1 MSEFTVIVPA
11 DYREA
16 FRAGVLLEVFW
27 DAEQRTKEIPT
38 LVRDDIRGLPEDQRE
53 SSRFESHRWFC
64 DMAATGRLM
73 AAALEADGDGD
84 LEIEG
89 DPEAIYRSLHEMMHK
104 VTGPMVTEAA
114 DALPPERKRITRW
127 TKATEWALSEMARAE
142 VAMNAAEEA

>member
-1 MSEFTVIVPA
+1 MSEFTVKVPA

-27 DAEQRTKEIPT
+27 DAEQRTKEIPE
-38 LVRDDIRGLPEDQRE
+38 LIRDQ
-53 SSRFESHRWFC
+53 SHGWFR
-64 DMAATGRLM
+64 DMAASGRLM

-104 VTGPMVTEAA
+104 VTGPMVSEAA
-114 DALPPERKRITRW
+114 DALPPERKKFTRW

-142 VAMNAAEEA
+142 IAMDAANGP

>member
-1 MSEFTVIVPA
+1 MSGFTVKVPA
-11 DYREA
+11 DYCEA

-27 DAEQRTKEIPT
+27 DAERRTKEIPK
-38 LVRDDIRGLPEDQRE
+38 LIRDQ
-53 SSRFESHRWFC
+53 SHGWFR

-104 VTGPMVTEAA
+104 VTAPMVTEAA
-114 DALPPERKRITRW
+114 DALPPERTTIRRW
-127 TKATEWALSEMARAE
+127 TQATEWALSEMARAE
-142 VAMNAAEEA
+142 VAMCAANDA